1 MHENRT
7 KSVKVS
13 EFDEPMTSVVDN
25 EDVSIVGGDGSGSRG
40 GGRSGSGV
48 DILIRSHKSRF
59 VRENG
64 GGSRS
69 SSLGD
74 DADSESEKN
83 GRENERSKCFDWA
96 FFFS

>member
-13 EFDEPMTSVVDN
+13 EFDEPMSSVVDN
-25 EDVSIVGGDGSGSRG
+25 DVSIVGEDGSGNRG
-40 GGRSGSGV
+40 SGRTGSGV

-69 SSLGD
+69 SSVGD
-74 DADSESEKN
+74 DVDSESEKT

-96 FFFS
+96 FFSLR